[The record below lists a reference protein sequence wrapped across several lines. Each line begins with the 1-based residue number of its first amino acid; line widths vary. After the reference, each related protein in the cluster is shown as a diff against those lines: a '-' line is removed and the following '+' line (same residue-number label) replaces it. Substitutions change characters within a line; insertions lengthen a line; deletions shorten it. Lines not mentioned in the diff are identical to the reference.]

1 MSDNDDGFDDF
12 FDPYDGLND
21 LTGDEYI
28 PPLEEPAMP
37 LAAPPR
43 SPLLTGLIVVLL
55 LVVLTFA
62 FFQLLSG
69 DAGTGDDIANGVT
82 TTAPDTVTTP
92 PDGSGNGDGSSST
105 SETPTT
111 VAAPE
116 FEPYV
121 ARGNA
126 LAIGDLK
133 LKVDG
138 IGNILLGIP
147 ARQGIGRLI
156 SSLGDP
162 DEDTGPI
169 TSTGAFG
176 GCVGGT
182 VRIIRWGALAAV
194 VVIDNDGTEVFG
206 GYRVDLN
213 YEGALT
219 HDTANLATLSGLQ
232 AGASVREIGIIYKN
246 FSTRIITDAD
256 LGDVFEVSSANS
268 GALLLWGPVTSAED
282 AGRIDGIYAPNACN
296 RFQN

>member
-12 FDPYDGLND
+12 FNPYDGLND

-43 SPLLTGLIVVLL
+43 SPLLTGLIVLLL

-121 ARGNA
+121 ARA
-126 LAIGDLK
+126 MRWRS
-133 LKVDG
+133 V
-138 IGNILLGIP
+138 
-147 ARQGIGRLI
+147 I
-156 SSLGDP
+156 SSSRSMAS
-162 DEDTGPI
+162 EI
-169 TSTGAFG
+169 Y
-176 GCVGGT
+176 C
-182 VRIIRWGALAAV
+182 WGFQL
-194 VVIDNDGTEVFG
+194 
-206 GYRVDLN
+206 
-213 YEGALT
+213 
-219 HDTANLATLSGLQ
+219 
-232 AGASVREIGIIYKN
+232 AGAS
-246 FSTRIITDAD
+246 
-256 LGDVFEVSSANS
+256 
-268 GALLLWGPVTSAED
+268 GA
-282 AGRIDGIYAPNACN
+282 
-296 RFQN
+296 